1 MIFQMFFQISGCLH
15 YQLRMFPVDH
25 AGRPQDASSFLV
37 GKRFS
42 RRILPGL
49 REIPEAQHFLRIGM
63 NDPQVAGHIGSRTQE
78 IHRCLAVSGVVFIL
92 LQQSS
97 GRDGFPLSF
106 FIQPLVVA
114 EDGFF
119 HSQAFP
125 DVALV
130 ITSAE
135 DHHVS
140 CHQQMPPF
148 MPRSL
153 FVRIPAHECFR
164 TARSRT
170 VWLNIAH
177 IRSLLGLPSHPDAF
191 FFHRLGLQKT
201 KASFQEFIQC
211 VAKGQLMVIKI
222 IGDEYHLH
230 SQPCLSA
237 IFA

>member
-1 MIFQMFFQISGCLH
+1 
-15 YQLRMFPVDH
+15 
-25 AGRPQDASSFLV
+25 
-37 GKRFS
+37 
-42 RRILPGL
+42 
-49 REIPEAQHFLRIGM
+49 M

-78 IHRCLAVSGVVFIL
+78 IHRCLAVSRVVFIL

-106 FIQPLVVA
+106 FIQPLIVA
-114 EDGFF
+114 EDRF
-119 HSQAFP
+119 SCRQAFP

-140 CHQQMPPF
+140 GKEKISPF
-148 MPRSL
+148 R
-153 FVRIPAHECFR
+153 
-164 TARSRT
+164 
-170 VWLNIAH
+170 LNIAH
-177 IRSLLGLPSHPDAF
+177 IRSLLLAIPSGRVLPPSA
-191 FFHRLGLQKT
+191 GSAEN

-211 VAKGQLMVIKI
+211 VAEGQLMVIKI

-230 SQPCLSA
+230 CHPCLSA